1 MFLRRTIQKKAAN
14 EVGVEYKDIKLINN
28 KKYESKKEDL
38 KPHIK
43 CYLLALKV
51 FIDTQKTN
59 EISINPQDFKGTPF
73 IGFIKELYD
82 NGMIRIEGKNIE
94 TTNVIDKS
102 LLSEKSQKILEE
114 IYKQEYDI
122 LTDKLFIQSYYK
134 SLVEQAKTEFMKE
147 RYDNGTK

>member
-1 MFLRRTIQKKAAN
+1 MNQRKK
-14 EVGVEYKDIKLINN
+14 I
-28 KKYESKKEDL
+28 L
-38 KPHIK
+38 KPYIK

-59 EISINPQDFKGTPF
+59 EININPQDFKGTPF

-122 LTDKLFIQSYYK
+122 LN
-134 SLVEQAKTEFMKE
+134 
-147 RYDNGTK
+147 R